1 MIINIFYGFCM
12 ALADSVPGV
21 SGGTIAFILGFYE
34 KLLDSVHYLFS
45 KEDPKKRS
53 QAIYFIVKLIIGWI
67 IGMGMSVAVLS
78 NLFES
83 KIYLLSSIFLGLT
96 LSSIPFVIISEKK
109 NIQGKYGEILFS
121 ILGIA
126 LVITISSL
134 RSSVL
139 NNSSIHFES
148 LSASQFIYVFIS
160 GMIAITAMVLPGI
173 SGSTLLLIFGV
184 YVPTITAVK
193 EFITFNFSVI
203 WGLMALGLGIL
214 FGLAISIKTIRLTLK
229 NHKSKMIYFITGL
242 MIGSL
247 YAISMGPTTL
257 KNPLPQLSF
266 STFNIFGFILGIAI
280 LLALEFIRRYLEK
293 KSYNQK

>member
-53 QAIYFIVKLIIGWI
+53 QAIYFIAKLIIGWI

-184 YVPTITAVK
+184 YV
-193 EFITFNFSVI
+193 SVI

-293 KSYNQK
+293 KSYNQ